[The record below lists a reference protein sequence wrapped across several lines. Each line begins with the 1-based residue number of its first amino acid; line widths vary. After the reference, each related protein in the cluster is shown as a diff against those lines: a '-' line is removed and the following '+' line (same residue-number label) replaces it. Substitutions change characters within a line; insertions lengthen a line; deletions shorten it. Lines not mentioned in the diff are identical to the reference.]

1 MLQGVNLNSY
11 NGNGFCTF
19 NSNASSNQSIIKKY
33 VIKHNIIIGI
43 NRINHNLSLIDY
55 NLFTIHAFDEFGSIL
70 IIDNFLNL
78 NSNYF
83 EFISPNNINNVS
95 IIIIS

>member
-1 MLQGVNLNSY
+1 MLQDINLNSS
-11 NGNGFCTF
+11 NGGGFCSF
-19 NSNASSNQSIIKKY
+19 NSNESSNKSIIKKY
-33 VIKHNIIIGI
+33 VKKHDIIIGI

-55 NLFTIHAFDEFGSIL
+55 NFFTIHAFDEFGSIL

-78 NSNYF
+78 NSNYV
-83 EFISPNNINNVS
+83 EFISPTNINNVS